1 MSYIIVGLGGA
12 LGAAMRHGVNRFA
25 VAQWGAAF
33 PVGTLLVN
41 VVGSFAMGLLAG
53 LFLARAGAAEGWRL
67 FLTTGVLGG
76 FTTFSAFSL
85 EAALMWQRNDYRD
98 VAAYVSGS
106 VLLAILALFLGLAA
120 ARTIS

>member
-12 LGAAMRHGVNRFA
+12 LGAAMRHGVSRFA

-85 EAALMWQRNDYRD
+85 EAALMWQRSDYRD
-98 VAAYVSGS
+98 LFAYVTGS
-106 VLLAILALFLGLAA
+106 VLLSILALLLGLAA
-120 ARTIS
+120 VRTVS